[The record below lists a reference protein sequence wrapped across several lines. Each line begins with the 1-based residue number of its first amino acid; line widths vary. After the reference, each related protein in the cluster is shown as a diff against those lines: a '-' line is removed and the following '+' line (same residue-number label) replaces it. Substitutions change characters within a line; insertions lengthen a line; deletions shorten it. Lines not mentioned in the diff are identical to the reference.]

1 METINSNE
9 NRHSDELVP
18 RSPPVQTQRRRQTN
32 QLDPFFGFICS
43 STSVPSDSPASS
55 SSTEITSL
63 STSLFYVVSSNIE
76 PAATLLEDALVLR
89 YFTTQGE
96 SVLTAQTCRLCKIDN
111 HPQRRLARLL
121 SETESS
127 SWNVMGTLRLGDMI
141 FDALESLIPS
151 RLPSTRVGV
160 DQGKSK

>member
-1 METINSNE
+1 MSRE
-9 NRHSDELVP
+9 
-18 RSPPVQTQRRRQTN
+18 
-32 QLDPFFGFICS
+32 
-43 STSVPSDSPASS
+43 
-55 SSTEITSL
+55 
-63 STSLFYVVSSNIE
+63 E
-76 PAATLLEDALVLR
+76 PADLLPLRSRTLR
-89 YFTTQGE
+89 H
-96 SVLTAQTCRLCKIDN
+96 LTNLPPTDWGRTRIDN